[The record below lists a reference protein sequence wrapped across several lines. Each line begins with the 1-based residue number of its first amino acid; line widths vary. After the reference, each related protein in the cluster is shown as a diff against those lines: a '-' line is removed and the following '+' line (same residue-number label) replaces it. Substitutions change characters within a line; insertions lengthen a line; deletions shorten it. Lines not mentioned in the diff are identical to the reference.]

1 MSDGPPAYRLDEL
14 GWLQFERLC
23 ALVLEADGSEADLV
37 WEGRLDGLA
46 LARVQRSLTLSS
58 SDARLEGPVLV
69 AAVWISA
76 LPAAARAETLA
87 RRLAPLRE
95 LSETTRLVLTNVDA
109 EAARTALGRQA
120 TRTVVLGADELS
132 DLLDRYP
139 SIRAAL
145 PAVLG
150 LRDLDD
156 LIAGPARARSSFDV
170 DGARRL
176 ARVFWPTRAHADA
189 RTALGRHRFVV
200 LTGPPEMG
208 KTAIAQMIAL
218 AQMSEGWEAHECRSP
233 DQLWRALAPDR
244 RQVFIADDAFG
255 STEYRPDAAD
265 RWAQALGRLLPSL
278 DDDHWLIWTS
288 RPAPLKAGL
297 RQVQR
302 ERHAA
307 RFPAPGEVLVDAG
320 DLDLAE
326 KTLILFRHAKA
337 SGLRGEARQLVRSA
351 ALTVVEHPHFTPER
365 IRRLVDNR
373 LLTPVA
379 TAEREGADRVREMLE
394 QELAAP
400 TEAMRTSLHA
410 LGEEH
415 RALLVALLDAP
426 GGLIDERELAAIM
439 RHHHPGGLSRP
450 PHELIDRL
458 CDHFVRVTPLGI
470 GWVHPS
476 WRDLIIDELRED
488 RAARRSFLEACGLY
502 GALLALSQEGGATG
516 ARELPL
522 MVEDGDWSVLSDRLV
537 ELAGA
542 LEDRE
547 LAQLLL
553 SLRDL
558 HTITMDAACCW
569 EARRLAVDV
578 LTALAA
584 RWDARRRPL
593 SAALVG
599 HWYAL
604 RSWSQASVAAPAVSR
619 TWAELYP
626 ALGPDAAIDRAE
638 LSRADEWLGLAQ
650 TLAAHDPDRLHS
662 LGFFS
667 RDPQLLARLIVAVP
681 EALTAETRAIGES
694 VLARIADLCSGAMGV
709 AAGQTLATLGAPKQ
723 GTTEWW
729 VPEDLDSPPS
739 RERVSPA
746 GEFTR
751 ADVARVFLDL

>member
-1 MSDGPPAYRLDEL
+1 MSDNPPAYRLDEL

-23 ALVLEADGSEADLV
+23 ALVLEADAGEADLV
-37 WEGRLDGLA
+37 WDGRLDGLA
-46 LARVQRSLTLSS
+46 LARVQAPLILDSCA
-58 SDARLEGPVLV
+58 ARLDGPVLV
-69 AAVWISA
+69 AAAWISA
-76 LPAAARAETLA
+76 LPSARRAEAVA

-95 LSETTRLVLTNVDA
+95 LSETSRLVLTNVDA
-109 EAARTALGRQA
+109 EAARAALGRQA
-120 TRTVVLGADELS
+120 TRTVVLGAAELS
-132 DLLDRYP
+132 ALLDRHP

-145 PAVLG
+145 PSVLG

-156 LIAGPARARSSFDV
+156 LIAAPARARSSFDV

-176 ARVFWPTRAHADA
+176 AGVFWPTRAHAHA
-189 RTALGRHRFVV
+189 RAALERHRFVA

-218 AQMSEGWEAHECRSP
+218 AQMSDGWEAHECRSP
-233 DQLWRALAPDR
+233 EQLWPVLAPER

-255 STEYRPDAAD
+255 STEYRPDAAE
-265 RWAQALGRLLPSL
+265 RWAHALGRLLPSL
-278 DDDHWLIWTS
+278 DEDHWLIWTS

-297 RQVQR
+297 RRVQR
-302 ERHAA
+302 ERHAE
-307 RFPAPGEVLVDAG
+307 RFPAPGEVLVDAA

-326 KTLILFRHAKA
+326 KALILFRHAKA
-337 SGLRGEARQLVRSA
+337 SGLGGEARQLVRSS
-351 ALTVVEHPHFTPER
+351 ALTVVEHAHFTPER

-373 LLTPVA
+373 LLTPAA
-379 TAEREGADRVREMLE
+379 TAERDGADRVREILE
-394 QELAAP
+394 LELTAP
-400 TEAMRTSLHA
+400 TEAMRTSLRA

-426 GGLIDERELAAIM
+426 GGLIDERELAAIV
-439 RHHHPGGLSRP
+439 RNHHPGGLSRP

-502 GALLALSQEGGATG
+502 GALLALSQEGGAAG

-537 ELAGA
+537 ELAGQ
-542 LEDRE
+542 LEDQE

-553 SLRDL
+553 SLREL
-558 HTITMDAACCW
+558 HTVTMDAACCW

-578 LTALAA
+578 LTALAV

-593 SAALVG
+593 SGALVG

-604 RSWSQASVAAPAVSR
+604 RAWSDAAVAAPSVSR

-626 ALGPDAAIDRAE
+626 ALGPDGAIDRAE
-638 LSRADEWLGLAQ
+638 LVRADEWLALAQ
-650 TLAAHDPDRLHS
+650 TLAAHDRERLHL
-662 LGFFS
+662 LGFYT
-667 RDPQLLARLIVAVP
+667 RDPQLLARLVVTLP
-681 EALTAETRAIGES
+681 ETLTAETRTIGES
-694 VLARIADLCSGAMGV
+694 VLARIADLCTGAMGV
-709 AAGQTLATLGAPKQ
+709 AARQALLALGAPDD
-723 GTTEWW
+723 GAAEWW
-729 VPEDLDSPPS
+729 VPEDLESPPTN
-739 RERVSPA
+739 EPVSLA
-746 GEFTR
+746 GGFTR